1 MQNSRIIET
10 IARACETPCY
20 LFDEGELAR
29 RVNELG
35 TFLPEG
41 ARLCYAMKANPFVLE
56 AASAALPLIE
66 ACSPGEIEICRRLG
80 VPDEKL
86 VISGVHKDAAIM
98 EELVCS
104 HEDIHRFTVESV
116 TQFELL
122 ETLSCDAGKKLPL
135 LFRLT
140 SGNQFGMDVEEVRRI
155 VRGLGAY
162 PSVDFRGVQFF
173 SGTQKSSPKRIRREI
188 SMLDELL
195 AELAESTDA
204 NDLELEYGPGLP
216 VEYCREDGAAD
227 SEHELVAT
235 LGESLA
241 DMTFGGAVTLEV
253 GRFIAA
259 SCGMYVTSV
268 VDVKR
273 NCGQNYAIV
282 DGGKHQ
288 IAYYGPLL
296 AMKSPAF
303 RVLGEPLSRR
313 QDTWAICGSLC
324 TSGDTLVKQAP
335 VGELRVGDRIAFPN
349 AGAYCMTEGMALFLS
364 RDLPRIYL
372 YGESGDLR
380 LARPRIETSSLNAP
394 RRDL

>member
-1 MQNSRIIET
+1 MQNSETIET

-20 LFDEGELAR
+20 LFDEGEFAR
-29 RVNELG
+29 RANDLG
-35 TFLPEG
+35 ASLPAG
-41 ARLCYAMKANPFVLE
+41 TKLCYAMKANPFVLE
-56 AASAALPLIE
+56 AASAAVPFIE
-66 ACSPGEIEICRRLG
+66 VCSPGELEICQRLG
-80 VPDEKL
+80 IPDEQL
-86 VISGVHKDAAIM
+86 VISGVHKDAAVM
-98 EELVCS
+98 EELVCN
-104 HEDIHRFTVESV
+104 HEGIHRFTVESAA
-116 TQFELL
+116 QFDLL
-122 ETLSCDAGKKLPL
+122 EGLARDAERKLPL
-135 LFRLT
+135 LLRLT
-140 SGNQFGMDVEEVRRI
+140 SGNQFGMDVKEVKRI
-155 VRGLGAY
+155 VQDLGAH

-195 AELAESTDA
+195 VKLAEIADVDA
-204 NDLELEYGPGLP
+204 LELEYGPGLP
-216 VEYCREDGAAD
+216 VEYCDEDGATGN
-227 SEHELVAT
+227 EHELVAT

-241 DMTFGGAVTLEV
+241 GMAFGGAVTLEI

-259 SCGMYVTSV
+259 SCGTYVTSV
-268 VDVKR
+268 VDVKC

-288 IAYYGPLL
+288 ITYYGPSL

-303 RVLGEPLSRR
+303 RVLGNRLSRH
-313 QDTWAICGSLC
+313 QDAWAICGSLC

-335 VGELRVGDRIAFPN
+335 VGELSIGDRIVFPS

-380 LARPRIETSSLNAP
+380 LARPRIETSNLNMP
-394 RRDL
+394 RSDL